1 MTLKAELA
9 VRLESE
15 PADHSAAIPHDIEG
29 IFFNG
34 VRGIITRGKFAVI
47 ISYIYIYISQW
58 NYWHLRFSSHAIIS
72 EPRVEKWCG
81 GQLMGEGQDLHKEL
95 CRKASCV
102 VSP

>member
-47 ISYIYIYISQW
+47 ISYIYIYLSETIDISD
-58 NYWHLRFSSHAIIS
+58 SHHT
-72 EPRVEKWCG
+72 RLFLNLV
-81 GQLMGEGQDLHKEL
+81 
-95 CRKASCV
+95 
-102 VSP
+102 

>member
-47 ISYIYIYISQW
+47 ISYIYIYISVKLLTSQILITRD
-58 NYWHLRFSSHAIIS
+58 YF
-72 EPRVEKWCG
+72 
-81 GQLMGEGQDLHKEL
+81 
-95 CRKASCV
+95 
-102 VSP
+102 

>member
-47 ISYIYIYISQW
+47 ISYIYISVKLLTSQILITRD
-58 NYWHLRFSSHAIIS
+58 YF
-72 EPRVEKWCG
+72 
-81 GQLMGEGQDLHKEL
+81 
-95 CRKASCV
+95 
-102 VSP
+102 